1 MSIGPRA
8 LRLFFCFL
16 APNHIYLRLL
26 LAMTKLDEILSAARE
41 RAARARAGA
50 NIRLLEK
57 SAAEHE
63 PRGFRR
69 RLQAMAQLG
78 PAVIAELKKASP
90 SKGVLRGTFPVGLL
104 ANQLA
109 RSGASALSVL
119 TDEQYFQGSL
129 ANLMEASA
137 ATDLPCLRK
146 DFVVD
151 EFQILESRAHHADAI
166 LLILAALDDKMFR
179 SLLDRAEAMDL
190 DVLCEVHDQDE
201 LRRAIEGGADVI
213 GVNSRDLKTFHV
225 SLDTAIELAEG
236 IPNHVLRIAESGI
249 EKGADVRE
257 LHAAGYQAFL
267 VGETL
272 MRADDPGKKLQQ
284 LLQDAGWYSPSQS
297 SSPNWRGTVQ

>member
-1 MSIGPRA
+1 MS
-8 LRLFFCFL
+8 
-16 APNHIYLRLL
+16 
-26 LAMTKLDEILSAARE
+26 KLDEILAATRE
-41 RAARARAGA
+41 RTARAKDEADLRA
-50 NIRLLEK
+50 LESK
-57 SAAEHE
+57 AAAHQ

-69 RLQAMAQLG
+69 RLQAISQLG

-119 TDEQYFQGSL
+119 TDEPFFQGSL

-137 ATDLPCLRK
+137 AADLPCLRK
-146 DFVVD
+146 DFIVD

-166 LLILAALDDKMFR
+166 LLILAALDDKTFR
-179 SLLDRAEAMDL
+179 ALLDRAGAMDL
-190 DVLCEVHDQDE
+190 DVLCEVHNLEE
-201 LRRAIEGGADVI
+201 LKRALDGGADVV

-225 SLDTAIELAEG
+225 SLDTAMEMAEN
-236 IPNHVLRIAESGI
+236 IPGHILKIAESGI
-249 EKGADVRE
+249 EKGQDMRE

-284 LLQDAGWYSPSQS
+284 LLHDAGWYSPSQS
-297 SSPNWRGTVQ
+297 SSDHWRGTVQ